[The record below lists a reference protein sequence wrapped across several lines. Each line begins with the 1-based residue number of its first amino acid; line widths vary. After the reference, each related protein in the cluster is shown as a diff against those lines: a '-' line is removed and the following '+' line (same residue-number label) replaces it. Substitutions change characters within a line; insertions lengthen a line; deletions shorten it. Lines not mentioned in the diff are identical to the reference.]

1 MSDPV
6 ALGREIAADI
16 AARAPFRH
24 LTTEEAP
31 DLDAAHAIQIETARA
46 LAEDRGPLGGRKIA
60 WNTAPQ
66 MEQFGMPEPGAARV
80 FASQILGTGARLA
93 AADYAT
99 FAMEPE
105 IAAVLKAPLAPV
117 EGGHDPA
124 TVMAAIDSFRPAF
137 EILDQRGFAPGDNAA
152 FSAVAA
158 DVFSEGLI
166 LGGPGLSPEETTPPA
181 LRSVV
186 TLDGEALLDQ
196 EDAAPMHPLAAVAFL
211 ANRFNR
217 LGETLQAGEVLL
229 LGAHLPPYRHAGAGA
244 FRFQL
249 GALGEVAFEIA

>member
-1 MSDPV
+1 SAESLGVTLGVSNFSRTSSGTIEYVSACDSAARQPSRTSRVDRRSITARVDPA
-6 ALGREIAADI
+6 ALASRFAADI

-124 TVMAAIDSFRPAF
+124 
-137 EILDQRGFAPGDNAA
+137 
-152 FSAVAA
+152 
-158 DVFSEGLI
+158 
-166 LGGPGLSPEETTPPA
+166 
-181 LRSVV
+181 
-186 TLDGEALLDQ
+186 
-196 EDAAPMHPLAAVAFL
+196 
-211 ANRFNR
+211 
-217 LGETLQAGEVLL
+217 
-229 LGAHLPPYRHAGAGA
+229 
-244 FRFQL
+244 
-249 GALGEVAFEIA
+249 

>member
-1 MSDPV
+1 MSDPA

-16 AARAPFRH
+16 AARAPFRF
-24 LTTEEAP
+24 LTRAEAP
-31 DLDAAHAIQIETARA
+31 DLETAHAIQIEAA
-46 LAEDRGPLGGRKIA
+46 KAMEAARGPLGGRKIA

-66 MEQFGMPEPGAARV
+66 MEQFGMPEPGAGRV
-80 FASQILGTGARLA
+80 FASQIMDGGARLNA
-93 AADYAT
+93 TDYAT

-124 TVMAAIDSFRPAF
+124 TVMEAIDRFAPAF
-137 EILDQRGFAPGDNAA
+137 EILDQRGFAPAENAA
-152 FSAVAA
+152 FSAIAA
-158 DVFSEGLI
+158 DIFNEGLV
-166 LGGPGLSPEETTPPA
+166 LGGPGLPPEAVTPSA

-186 TLDGEALLDQ
+186 TLDGETLLDA

-244 FRFQL
+244 FRFAC
-249 GALGEVAFEIA
+249 GALGEVAFEIG